1 MGKKEP
7 RMWTRFN
14 TGGNG
19 LETKDESGS
28 IPRSKKIGWKDMMR
42 TDLYLDERKWVGKL
56 G

>member
-28 IPRSKKIGWKDMMR
+28 IPRSKKIGWKDMMS
-42 TDLYLDERKWVGKL
+42 TDLYPGVRKLVGKI
-56 G
+56 